1 MFSISRFYDFLIGG
15 FLRRLFMFS
24 RNSLI
29 QILHRITSVRNLVDA
44 LITYSLPAVAQEKVE
59 EAYPLLMEEEAD
71 EIAASDQLLA
81 TAISFL

>member
-1 MFSISRFYDFLIGG
+1 
-15 FLRRLFMFS
+15 MFS

>member
-1 MFSISRFYDFLIGG
+1 
-15 FLRRLFMFS
+15 MFS

-44 LITYSLPAVAQEKVE
+44 LMTYSLPAVAQEKVE